1 MRTNTELW
9 SSTPDKF
16 SKTTMAYS
24 ALTNENNDSL
34 EENIRN
40 SILLE
45 IGVTTKEC
53 IWQQVSPL
61 YELMV

>member
-9 SSTPDKF
+9 SATPNKF
-16 SKTTMAYS
+16 SETTMAYS
-24 ALTNENNDSL
+24 ALAKENNDSF
-34 EENIRN
+34 EEDIRS
-40 SILLE
+40 SIFSE
-45 IGVTTKEC
+45 IGVTTKEF

>member
-9 SSTPDKF
+9 SSTPNKF
-16 SKTTMAYS
+16 SETTMAYS
-24 ALTNENNDSL
+24 SLTQQNNNSL

-40 SILLE
+40 SIFSG
-45 IGVTTKEC
+45 IGVTTREC

>member
-16 SKTTMAYS
+16 SETTMAYS
-24 ALTNENNDSL
+24 ALTNENNYSL

-40 SILLE
+40 SICSE

>member
-1 MRTNTELW
+1 MRINTELW
-9 SSTPDKF
+9 SATPNKF
-16 SKTTMAYS
+16 SETTIAYS
-24 ALTNENNDSL
+24 ALAEENNNSL

-40 SILLE
+40 SIFPG

>member
-9 SSTPDKF
+9 SLTPDKF
-16 SKTTMAYS
+16 SETTMAYS
-24 ALTNENNDSL
+24 SLTQQNNNSL

-40 SILLE
+40 SIFSG
-45 IGVTTKEC
+45 IGVTTREC

>member
-1 MRTNTELW
+1 
-9 SSTPDKF
+9 
-16 SKTTMAYS
+16 MAYS
-24 ALTNENNDSL
+24 ALTKQNNNSL

-40 SILLE
+40 SIFSG

>member
-16 SKTTMAYS
+16 SETTMAYS
-24 ALTNENNDSL
+24 SLTKQNNNSL

-40 SILLE
+40 SIISG

>member
-1 MRTNTELW
+1 MRTNTELR
-9 SSTPDKF
+9 SATPYKF
-16 SKTTMAYS
+16 SETTMAYS
-24 ALTNENNDSL
+24 APTKENNDSL
-34 EENIRN
+34 KENIRN
-40 SILLE
+40 SIFPG

>member
-1 MRTNTELW
+1 
-9 SSTPDKF
+9 
-16 SKTTMAYS
+16 MAYS
-24 ALTNENNDSL
+24 ALTKENNDSL
-34 EENIRN
+34 EENIRS
-40 SILLE
+40 SIFSG

>member
-9 SSTPDKF
+9 SATPDKF
-16 SKTTMAYS
+16 SETTIAYS
-24 ALTNENNDSL
+24 ALAEENNNSL

-40 SILLE
+40 SIFPR
-45 IGVTTKEC
+45 IGVITKEC

>member
-16 SKTTMAYS
+16 SETTMAYS
-24 ALTNENNDSL
+24 GLTKENNDSL
-34 EENIRN
+34 EENIRS
-40 SILLE
+40 SIFSG

>member
-1 MRTNTELW
+1 MRTNTELR
-9 SSTPDKF
+9 SVTPDKF
-16 SKTTMAYS
+16 SETTMAYS
-24 ALTNENNDSL
+24 GLTKENNDSL
-34 EENIRN
+34 KENIRN
-40 SILLE
+40 SIFPG

>member
-9 SSTPDKF
+9 SSTHHKF
-16 SKTTMAYS
+16 SETTMAYS
-24 ALTNENNDSL
+24 SLTKQNNNSL

-40 SILLE
+40 SIFSG

>member
-1 MRTNTELW
+1 
-9 SSTPDKF
+9 
-16 SKTTMAYS
+16 MAYS
-24 ALTNENNDSL
+24 SLTKENNNSL

-40 SILLE
+40 SIFSG
-45 IGVTTKEC
+45 IGVKTREC

>member
-16 SKTTMAYS
+16 SETTMAYS
-24 ALTNENNDSL
+24 SLTQQNNNSL

-40 SILLE
+40 SIFSG
-45 IGVTTKEC
+45 IGVTTREC

>member
-1 MRTNTELW
+1 MRKNTELC
-9 SSTPDKF
+9 SSTPHKF
-16 SKTTMAYS
+16 SETTIAYF
-24 ALTNENNDSL
+24 ALTREDNDSL
-34 EENIRN
+34 KENIRS
-40 SILLE
+40 SIFLG

>member
-9 SSTPDKF
+9 SATPHKF
-16 SKTTMAYS
+16 SETTIAYS
-24 ALTNENNDSL
+24 ALAKENNNSL

-40 SILLE
+40 SIFPE

>member
-16 SKTTMAYS
+16 SETTMAYS

-40 SILLE
+40 SIFSE

>member
-9 SSTPDKF
+9 SSAPDKF
-16 SKTTMAYS
+16 SETTMAYS
-24 ALTNENNDSL
+24 SLTKQNNNSL

-40 SILLE
+40 SIISG

>member
-9 SSTPDKF
+9 SSTPNKF
-16 SKTTMAYS
+16 SETTIAYS
-24 ALTNENNDSL
+24 SLTKQNNNSL

-40 SILLE
+40 SIFSGM
-45 IGVTTKEC
+45 GVTTRKC

>member
-1 MRTNTELW
+1 
-9 SSTPDKF
+9 
-16 SKTTMAYS
+16 MAYS
-24 ALTNENNDSL
+24 ALSKENNDSL
-34 EENIRN
+34 KENIRN
-40 SILLE
+40 SIFPE